1 MNDYLTLFSATLVGG
16 SLGLFLAYAI
26 NTILVSVSINAF
38 FNVYYGVLFLF
49 TGLILLVRINQKNKI
64 DVLS

>member
-1 MNDYLTLFSATLVGG
+1 MNNWLTLFLATLVGG

-38 FNVYYGVLFLF
+38 FNVYYGILFLVLG
-49 TGLILLVRINQKNKI
+49 TLLLARINQKNKI
-64 DVLS
+64 DAS